1 MCDASDF
8 AVGAVL
14 GQTKDKQ
21 HHAIAYASKTMT
33 GAQLNYA
40 TTEKELL
47 AVVFAIDKFRSY
59 LVGAK
64 IIVYTDHAA
73 LKYLLTKR
81 DAKPRLIRWILL
93 LQEFDLEIKDKKGI
107 ENTVADHLSRM
118 QVTNMQELPINDFMR
133 DDMLLRVTDLNP
145 WYATIVN
152 YMVTSYVPPG
162 ESRKKLQVES
172 RRHLWD
178 DPYLYRV
185 CSDGLLRRCV
195 PATEGEKIIEQ
206 CHSAPYGGHYGAFR
220 TQAKI

>member
-1 MCDASDF
+1 M
-8 AVGAVL
+8 
-14 GQTKDKQ
+14 
-21 HHAIAYASKTMT
+21 
-33 GAQLNYA
+33 
-40 TTEKELL
+40 
-47 AVVFAIDKFRSY
+47 
-59 LVGAK
+59 
-64 IIVYTDHAA
+64 
-73 LKYLLTKR
+73 
-81 DAKPRLIRWILL
+81 
-93 LQEFDLEIKDKKGI
+93 
-107 ENTVADHLSRM
+107 ADHLSRM

-152 YMVTSYVPPG
+152 YMVTGYVPPG